1 MRDAINEKGLSAEE
15 VYDRPA
21 WMRISSNI
29 DPT

>member
-1 MRDAINEKGLSAEE
+1 MWDATNEKELSAEE

-21 WMRISSNI
+21 WMRISPNI